1 MGLYFNIKKTLLK
14 AFDLVDFTDAGKK
27 NMELLDFLYSGFD
40 TNDWGDDDTE
50 ENETMIQAPLYAKLM
65 ENEGENGSTQSTVS
79 VEKGLVK
86 EFKQMAERLESVDE
100 QPEEELLQHRAEFI
114 SEAWE

>member
-14 AFDLVDFTDAGKK
+14 AFDLVDFTDAGEK

-50 ENETMIQAPLYAKLM
+50 ENET
-65 ENEGENGSTQSTVS
+65 V
-79 VEKGLVK
+79 
-86 EFKQMAERLESVDE
+86 
-100 QPEEELLQHRAEFI
+100 
-114 SEAWE
+114 